1 MLGMERAE
9 LCPWEAKMSDREK
22 DEQRDE
28 QQDEQ
33 RDEQQSGEVEDLD
46 ATAEDS
52 EDVKGGF
59 HFVKRIDKTSP
70 G

>member
-1 MLGMERAE
+1 
-9 LCPWEAKMSDREK
+9 MSDREK
-22 DEQRDE
+22 DE

-46 ATAEDS
+46 AMHEDS

-70 G
+70 L